1 MGLAISIFIA
11 LPVGAVVGCCLGPC
25 ATKAFEASPL
35 KRQCCSFR
43 TLLFPSLLAIGVL
56 GLFVP
61 LFVLCARYDGVSV
74 STALTEGVC
83 WSTSTAGQMPYTGL
97 GFAAGIITGIGLTG
111 CVWLLIALLRSR
123 AADKDQSLQVVD
135 VEQGSEAIVN
145 DSDGEQDSNNNNTTI
160 TVS

>member
-1 MGLAISIFIA
+1 MGLGISIFIA

-74 STALTEGVC
+74 STALTEGAC
-83 WSTSTAGQMPYTGL
+83 WSTGVQAYTGL

-145 DSDGEQDSNNNNTTI
+145 DSDCEQDSNNNNTTI

>member
-74 STALTEGVC
+74 STALTEGAC
-83 WSTSTAGQMPYTGL
+83 WSKQAPYTGL

-145 DSDGEQDSNNNNTTI
+145 DSDCEQDSNNNNTTI